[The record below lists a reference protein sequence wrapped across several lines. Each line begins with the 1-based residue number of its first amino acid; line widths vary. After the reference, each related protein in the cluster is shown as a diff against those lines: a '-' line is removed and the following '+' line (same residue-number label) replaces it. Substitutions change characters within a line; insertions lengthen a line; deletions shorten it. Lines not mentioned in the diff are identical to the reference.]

1 VTQHHNLIGFHA
13 PYGDV
18 IGKFI
23 IIGKVRHGWLN
34 LLTHLIGK
42 LKRLQTHMEWGFY
55 GDLRVENL
63 SRLISIIG
71 FLVTR

>member
-1 VTQHHNLIGFHA
+1 VTQHHNPKRFHA

-23 IIGKVRHGWLN
+23 SMGKVSHGWFN
-34 LLTHLIGK
+34 LLTYLIGK
-42 LKRLQTHMEWGFY
+42 LKGLQMHMEWGLY
-55 GDLRVENL
+55 GDLKVEN
-63 SRLISIIG
+63 ISILITIMG

>member
-1 VTQHHNLIGFHA
+1 VTQHHNPKGFHA

-23 IIGKVRHGWLN
+23 IMGKVGHGWLHS
-34 LLTHLIGK
+34 LTYLIGK
-42 LKRLQTHMEWGFY
+42 LKRLQMHMEWGFY